1 MTRFSSFEHVL
12 GCFYFPTISFSCSF
26 IFTSVLVLQN
36 SMSFL
41 KMCYRKT
48 GHCVLLFHLTV
59 TIMISGV
66 WEEEGQRKDMYCGE
80 MLRNFCGMSLFYVKK
95 VWGSFLCNMH
105 LVRYREKRTILPSW
119 TLQSGRYLRHYNYY
133 RKQHYQPGH
142 TAYWEAVNAYWELVF
157 FLSLI
162 RISLVMSGKKI

>member
-59 TIMISGV
+59 TITISGV

-80 MLRNFCGMSLFYVKK
+80 MLRNFCGMSLFYLKK

-105 LVRYREKRTILPSW
+105 LVRYREKREQFCLHGP
-119 TLQSGRYLRHYNYY
+119 Y
-133 RKQHYQPGH
+133 
-142 TAYWEAVNAYWELVF
+142 
-157 FLSLI
+157 
-162 RISLVMSGKKI
+162 SLVDTYVTIITTGNNTTSQDILRIEKLWMLTENLYSSCHWYVFPY